1 MRIALQERFAA
12 CFGVAQTGVC
22 PVLFV
27 ADACRDTARFVGSR
41 LVQSLSGQSSR
52 VMVWR
57 RAVRHGL
64 LRWSI
69 PRPVAPLLRKADC

>member
-27 ADACRDTARFVGSR
+27 ADACRDTARFVGLR
-41 LVQSLSGQSSR
+41 LVQSSSGQSSR
-52 VMVWR
+52 VIP
-57 RAVRHGL
+57 
-64 LRWSI
+64 LRSAS
-69 PRPVAPLLRKADC
+69 RYGS